1 MLRSAPV
8 RAAVLVSLTAAA
20 LATAR
25 CSSETDSGSAVRVSA
40 AVRAPSTAFTITP
53 LLRPDG
59 SSEPAITIGLDGT
72 MALTSLSWTEFF
84 TNVWKG
90 PFGSTPTF
98 QGQADANIGKS
109 VGGGDADIDIG
120 STGTLHA
127 TTLVF
132 FFNPT
137 FNALQLGVSAITCRN
152 ADTSSNFANCKAQ
165 ILDQTQSDRQWITS
179 DGARVYVAYH
189 DSGNSTVVHVQRSD
203 DDGFTF
209 KRVGDPIVGQG
220 SATGGST
227 FNNENGPIVAD
238 ANSHNVYDVYAAG
251 EPGIQKATS
260 TDFNHV
266 YVSRST
272 DLGKSWTATQ
282 VFAAP
287 LFTALNNIFPSVAV
301 DPADGTLYAVWSDAL
316 TVALSKSTDQGATWS
331 APVTVSGA
339 PNNTVVFPWVAA
351 RNGTV
356 DVVFYGTP
364 AASKDDPSAV
374 WNVFLS
380 QSTDKGA
387 HFAQVQVSQ
396 KPNHVG
402 VICTNGTGCARGTRN
417 LLDLFEVAIDP
428 RSGKTGIIYTDDT
441 LTKQADGSPLPQA
454 VLAQQ
459 Q

>member
-1 MLRSAPV
+1 MLRSAPA
-8 RAAVLVSLTAAA
+8 RAVVLVSVTAAA
-20 LATAR
+20 LVTAR
-25 CSSETDSGSAVRVSA
+25 CSNESALDVAGSRSA
-40 AVRAPSTAFTITP
+40 AVRAPAPAFTITP

-59 SSEPAITIGLDGT
+59 SSEPAITIGRDGT
-72 MALTSLSWTEFF
+72 MALSGLSWNEFF

-90 PFGSTPTF
+90 PFGSTPAF
-98 QGQADANIGKS
+98 QGQIDAHIGKS

-132 FFNPT
+132 FFNPQV
-137 FNALQLGVSAITCRN
+137 NALQLGVSAITCPN
-152 ADTSSNFANCKAQ
+152 ADTSGNFANCKAQ

-189 DSGNSTVVHVQRSD
+189 DSGNSTLVHVQRSD

-209 KRVGDPIVGQG
+209 KRVADPIVGQG
-220 SATGGST
+220 NATGGST

-238 ANSHNVYDVYAAG
+238 PVSHNVYDIYAAG

-266 YVSRST
+266 YVSKST
-272 DLGKSWTATQ
+272 DAGKSWTATQ

-287 LFTALNNIFPSVAV
+287 QFTSLNNIFPSLAV
-301 DPADGTLYAVWSDAL
+301 DPADGTLYAVWSDAS

-331 APVTVSGA
+331 AAKTVSFA
-339 PNNTVVFPWVAA
+339 PNNTAVFPWVAA

-356 DVVFYGTP
+356 DVVFYGTT
-364 AASKDDPSAV
+364 AASKDDPSAA
-374 WNVFLS
+374 WNVYLS

-387 HFAQVQVSQ
+387 HFAQVQVTQ

-428 RSGKTGIIYTDDT
+428 RSGKAGIIYTDDT
-441 LTKQADGSPLPQA
+441 LTTEPDGAPLPQV
-454 VLAQQ
+454 VLATQN
-459 Q
+459 